1 MNTNPLLKNFSSK
14 IQGNNLKISRKEKNN
29 INEFTKCLCKC
40 SCFRCKKTEDL
51 IMEEPEID
59 KNTKNLKEN
68 NNFKINNMVLPKNFL
83 EYIFVLSDLSM
94 NR

>member
-1 MNTNPLLKNFSSK
+1 
-14 IQGNNLKISRKEKNN
+14 
-29 INEFTKCLCKC
+29 
-40 SCFRCKKTEDL
+40 
-51 IMEEPEID
+51 MEEPEID